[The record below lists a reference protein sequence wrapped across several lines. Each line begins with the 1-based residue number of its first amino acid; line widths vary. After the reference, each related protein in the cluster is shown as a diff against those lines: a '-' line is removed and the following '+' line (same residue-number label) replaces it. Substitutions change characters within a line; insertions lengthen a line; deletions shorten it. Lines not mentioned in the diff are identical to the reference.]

1 MALPSDCISQ
11 ANTSG
16 EGSSI
21 QCPSNMS
28 TLPKQKNDDPSDFM
42 PDGDG
47 CSVFMPDGCHFV
59 VCPFL
64 FAGRVTLALARI
76 CIAIICF
83 QSLFIQRAVSI
94 KVSLLEFEE
103 KTHIT
108 NQRWANSVLIN
119 TNTNVNIIRL

>member
-11 ANTSG
+11 ANTSE

-21 QCPSNMS
+21 QCPSNVS

-83 QSLFIQRAVSI
+83 QSLFIQRAVL
-94 KVSLLEFEE
+94 KCHCLSLR
-103 KTHIT
+103 KK
-108 NQRWANSVLIN
+108 LI
-119 TNTNVNIIRL
+119 